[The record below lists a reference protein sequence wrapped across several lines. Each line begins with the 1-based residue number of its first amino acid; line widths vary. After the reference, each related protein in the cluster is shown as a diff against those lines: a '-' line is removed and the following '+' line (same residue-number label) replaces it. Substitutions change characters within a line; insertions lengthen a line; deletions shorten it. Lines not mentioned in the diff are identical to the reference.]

1 MKDPLTEALKEAG
14 EMLKKVYT
22 DFMKIY
28 EREDKSEDKSEEVE
42 DSKGESQHQI
52 PPLQIVVDSRIE

>member
-28 EREDKSEDKSEEVE
+28 EREDKSEEVE
-42 DSKGESQHQI
+42 DSKGES
-52 PPLQIVVDSRIE
+52 

>member
-1 MKDPLTEALKEAG
+1 MKDPLTEALKETG

-42 DSKGESQHQI
+42 DSKGES
-52 PPLQIVVDSRIE
+52 